1 MRMCFK
7 LRKVFIEQF
16 HKKIKL
22 EGTKGGSFFHT
33 DTDKPEEAN
42 SQKHVSPSYYPCSFL
57 LYLFLRNYPI
67 KTFLNYHY
75 FFILQ

>member
-42 SQKHVSPSYYPCSFL
+42 SQKHVSPSYYPSFISA
-57 LYLFLRNYPI
+57 LFIFTELPN
-67 KTFLNYHY
+67 KNFS
-75 FFILQ
+75 